1 MEGDPRNMAYHG
13 PAGKR
18 ESALGCMKC
27 GSKGFTAGEIRAT
40 GGFWTKLFGVQS
52 ERYISKSCKRCGFTE
67 FYGADATTG
76 SDVVDFLFGN

>member
-1 MEGDPRNMAYHG
+1 MEGNPRDTAIQNPQH
-13 PAGKR
+13 KR
-18 ESALGCMKC
+18 ESAVGCMKC
-27 GSKGFTAGEIRAT
+27 GSKAFTTGEIRAT

-67 FYGADATTG
+67 FYKADSTTG

>member
-1 MEGDPRNMAYHG
+1 MEGDPRDTATGN
-13 PAGKR
+13 PQPKR
-18 ESALGCMKC
+18 KSAVACVKC
-27 GSKGFTAGEIRAT
+27 GSKTFATGEIRAT

-67 FYGADATTG
+67 FYKAGATTG